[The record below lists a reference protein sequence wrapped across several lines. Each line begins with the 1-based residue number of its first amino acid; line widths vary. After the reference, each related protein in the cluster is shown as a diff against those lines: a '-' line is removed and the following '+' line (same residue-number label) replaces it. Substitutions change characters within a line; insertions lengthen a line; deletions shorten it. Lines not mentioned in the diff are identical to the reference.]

1 MNNPSPMSFIVF
13 FSRQLSACYFL
24 LRDLDMKD
32 KFLGG
37 LLVLLGACS
46 FGVLS
51 SIVKTAYQEGYKLGE
66 VTGIQCFLG
75 MLMLWSIHF
84 IVKIIRSPKVSTST
98 NAQLAM
104 QTEKQTKLKKK
115 WMVCAVGLFPGLV
128 GICYY
133 QCVQLV
139 PASIAIIL
147 LMQYLWISVFIDFI
161 IFKNKPTII
170 QLSAIIIII
179 LGSCLAA
186 GIFNQDIN
194 LNLTGCFFGFL
205 AALMYSLFISTSSNI
220 GNELPKL
227 EKSALMITGACIVTF
242 LIFPPLFFFKLDIS
256 DKLYQLGFLLALLGT
271 VLPPFLFSVGIPRI
285 GISLSAILSAAELPV
300 AVTCSYFYLRESVH
314 FNQWIGVSIILLA
327 IALPN
332 LKHIKKSKLENS

>member
-1 MNNPSPMSFIVF
+1 LNKKSPPRAFIVF
-13 FSRQLSACYFL
+13 FVDIFNNVIFL
-24 LRDLDMKD
+24 VLRDLIMKD

-37 LLVLLGACS
+37 FLVFLGACS

-51 SIVKTAYQEGYKLGE
+51 SIVKTAYKTGYTLGE
-66 VTGIQCFLG
+66 VTGVQCFLG
-75 MLMLWSIHF
+75 MLMLWSLHL
-84 IVKIIRSPKVSTST
+84 IVKTIRKPKTT
-98 NAQLAM
+98 TDNALSNSA
-104 QTEKQTKLKKK
+104 TKIPQPTKK
-115 WMVCAVGLFPGLV
+115 WKVFAVGLFPGLV

-147 LMQYLWISVFIDFI
+147 LMQYLWISVIIDFV
-161 IFKNKPTII
+161 IFKNKPSITQLITVIVII
-170 QLSAIIIII
+170 F
-179 LGSCLAA
+179 GSSLAA
-186 GIFNQDIN
+186 GIFNQDIS

-205 AALMYSLFISTSSNI
+205 AALMYSLFISSSSNI

-227 EKSALMITGACIVTF
+227 EKSALMITGACFITF

-271 VLPPFLFSVGIPRI
+271 VLPPFLFSIGIPRI

-300 AVTCSYFYLRESVH
+300 AVTCSFFYLHESVY
-314 FNQWIGVSIILLA
+314 FNQWVGVIIILLA

-332 LKHIKKSKLENS
+332 LKNIKK

>member
-1 MNNPSPMSFIVF
+1 M
-13 FSRQLSACYFL
+13 QY
-24 LRDLDMKD
+24 

-37 LLVLLGACS
+37 FLVFLGACS

-51 SIVKTAYQEGYKLGE
+51 SIVKTAYKAGYSLGE

-84 IVKIIRSPKVSTST
+84 IVKTIHKPKHSTLTNTSSATTSAKKMQST
-98 NAQLAM
+98 
-104 QTEKQTKLKKK
+104 KK
-115 WMVCAVGLFPGLV
+115 WKVCAVGLFPGLV

-147 LMQYLWISVFIDFI
+147 LMQYLWISVIIDFV
-161 IFKNKPTII
+161 IFKNKPSII
-170 QLSAIIIII
+170 QLVAVIVII
-179 LGSCLAA
+179 LGSSLAA
-186 GIFNQDIN
+186 GVFNQDIN

-227 EKSALMITGACIVTF
+227 EKSALMITGACIITF

-300 AVTCSYFYLRESVH
+300 AVTCSYFYLQESVH
-314 FNQWIGVSIILLA
+314 FNQWIGVGIILLA

-332 LKHIKKSKLENS
+332 LMHIKKYD

>member
-1 MNNPSPMSFIVF
+1 MIFYAPLFGDKCSFKRNEILSMKEKF
-13 FSRQLSACYFL
+13 F
-24 LRDLDMKD
+24 
-32 KFLGG
+32 GG
-37 LLVLLGACS
+37 LLVFLGACS

-51 SIVKTAYQEGYKLGE
+51 SIVKTAYKSGYTLGQ

-75 MLMLWSIHF
+75 MIILWGIHF
-84 IVKIIRSPKVSTST
+84 LVKTFNKSKVTIASKTPLT
-98 NAQLAM
+98 
-104 QTEKQTKLKKK
+104 KK
-115 WMVCAVGLFPGLV
+115 WQVCAVGIFPGLV

-147 LMQYLWISVFIDFI
+147 LMQYLWISVIIDFV
-161 IFKNKPTII
+161 IFKNKPTPMQLVTVVTII
-170 QLSAIIIII
+170 V
-179 LGSCLAA
+179 GSSLAA
-186 GIFNQDIN
+186 GIFNQAIE

-205 AALMYSLFISTSSNI
+205 AALMYSLFITTSSNI

-242 LIFPPLFFFKLDIS
+242 VIFPPLFFFELSID
-256 DKLYQLGFLLALLGT
+256 DKIYQLGFLLALLGT
-271 VLPPFLFSVGIPRI
+271 VLPPFLFSVGMPKI

-300 AVTCSYFYLRESVH
+300 AVTCSYFYLRESVYL
-314 FNQWIGVSIILLA
+314 NQWIGVVIILFA

-332 LKHIKKSKLENS
+332 LKHLKK

>member
-1 MNNPSPMSFIVF
+1 
-13 FSRQLSACYFL
+13 
-24 LRDLDMKD
+24 MKE

-37 LLVLLGACS
+37 LLVFLGACS

-51 SIVKTAYQEGYKLGE
+51 SIVKTAYQSGYTLGQ
-66 VTGIQCFLG
+66 VTGVQCFLG
-75 MLMLWSIHF
+75 MLILWGIHL
-84 IVKIIRSPKVSTST
+84 IVKTLKQPKIENKETLT
-98 NAQLAM
+98 P
-104 QTEKQTKLKKK
+104 K
-115 WMVCAVGLFPGLV
+115 WKVCAVGIFPGLV

-147 LMQYLWISVFIDFI
+147 LMQYLWISVIIDFV
-161 IFKNKPTII
+161 IFKNKPSPI
-170 QLSAIIIII
+170 QLITVVIIIV
-179 LGSCLAA
+179 GSCFAA
-186 GIFNQDIN
+186 GLFNQAIE

-205 AALMYSLFISTSSNI
+205 AALMYSLFITTSSNI

-242 LIFPPLFFFKLDIS
+242 CIFPPLFFFELSID
-256 DKLYQLGFLLALLGT
+256 DKIYQLGFLLALLGT
-271 VLPPFLFSVGIPRI
+271 VLPPFLFSVGMPKI

-300 AVTCSYFYLRESVH
+300 AVTCSYFYLKESVYL
-314 FNQWIGVSIILLA
+314 NQWIGVVIILFA

-332 LKHIKKSKLENS
+332 LKHLKK

>member
-1 MNNPSPMSFIVF
+1 
-13 FSRQLSACYFL
+13 
-24 LRDLDMKD
+24 MKD
-32 KFLGG
+32 NFLGG
-37 LLVLLGACS
+37 FLVFLGACS

-51 SIVKTAYQEGYKLGE
+51 SIVKTAYKAGYTLGE

-84 IVKIIRSPKVSTST
+84 IVKAVHKPKVSASTNTPLATST
-98 NAQLAM
+98 TQSPES
-104 QTEKQTKLKKK
+104 TKK
-115 WMVCAVGLFPGLV
+115 WKVCAVGLFPGLV

-147 LMQYLWISVFIDFI
+147 LMQYLWISIIIDFV

-170 QLSAIIIII
+170 QLATVIVII
-179 LGSCLAA
+179 LGSSLAA
-186 GIFNQDIN
+186 GMFNQDIT
-194 LNLTGCFFGFL
+194 LNLTGCLFGFL

-227 EKSALMITGACIVTF
+227 EKSALMITGACFVTF
-242 LIFPPLFFFKLDIS
+242 LIFPPLFFFKLDIN

-271 VLPPFLFSVGIPRI
+271 VLPPFLFSIGIPKI

-300 AVTCSYFYLRESVH
+300 AVTCSFFYLHEAVY
-314 FNQWIGVSIILLA
+314 FTQWIGVVIILLA

-332 LKHIKKSKLENS
+332 LKHIKKTA

>member
-1 MNNPSPMSFIVF
+1 
-13 FSRQLSACYFL
+13 
-24 LRDLDMKD
+24 MKD
-32 KFLGG
+32 NFLGG
-37 LLVLLGACS
+37 FLVFLGACS

-51 SIVKTAYQEGYKLGE
+51 SIVKTAYKSGYTLGE

-84 IVKIIRSPKVSTST
+84 IVKAVHKSKVSVSTNTPLATST
-98 NAQLAM
+98 IQSPES
-104 QTEKQTKLKKK
+104 TKK
-115 WMVCAVGLFPGLV
+115 WKVCAIGLFPGLV

-147 LMQYLWISVFIDFI
+147 LMQYLWISIIIDFV

-170 QLSAIIIII
+170 QLATIIVII
-179 LGSCLAA
+179 LGSSLAA
-186 GIFNQDIN
+186 GMFNQDIT

-227 EKSALMITGACIVTF
+227 EKSALMITGACFVTF

-271 VLPPFLFSVGIPRI
+271 VLPPFLFSVGIPKI
-285 GISLSAILSAAELPV
+285 GISLSAILSATELPV
-300 AVTCSYFYLRESVH
+300 AVTCSFFYLHESVY
-314 FNQWIGVSIILLA
+314 FTQWIGVGIILLA
-327 IALPN
+327 IALSN
-332 LKHIKKSKLENS
+332 LKHTKKAN